1 MMTPREL
8 AVIKGYQRE
17 FQATF
22 GKRLEIDFVVMKNL
36 DFMQDEGQT
45 LEQALT
51 ECIERHGA
59 DITVLKDTN
68 VRLNRTT
75 TRKERA
81 AIVDFSRFVIGN
93 NLCVKDASEL
103 IRRDRSNIYHY
114 AGCR

>member
-1 MMTPREL
+1 MTPREL

-17 FQATF
+17 FQRTF
-22 GKRLEIDFVVMKNL
+22 GKRLEIDFIVMKNL

-45 LEQALT
+45 LQQALL
-51 ECIERHGA
+51 ECVERHGA
-59 DITVLKDTN
+59 DIKVLTDTN
-68 VRLNRTT
+68 VRLNRST

-93 NLCVKDASEL
+93 NLSVKDASEL
-103 IRRDRSNIYHY
+103 IKRDRTNIYHY

>member
-17 FQATF
+17 FQRTF
-22 GKRLEIDFVVMKNL
+22 GKRLEIDFIVMKNL

-45 LEQALT
+45 LQQALL
-51 ECIERHGA
+51 ECVERHGA
-59 DITVLKDTN
+59 DIKVLTDTN
-68 VRLNRTT
+68 VRLNRST

-93 NLCVKDASEL
+93 NLSVKDASEL
-103 IRRDRSNIYHY
+103 IKRDRTNIYHY